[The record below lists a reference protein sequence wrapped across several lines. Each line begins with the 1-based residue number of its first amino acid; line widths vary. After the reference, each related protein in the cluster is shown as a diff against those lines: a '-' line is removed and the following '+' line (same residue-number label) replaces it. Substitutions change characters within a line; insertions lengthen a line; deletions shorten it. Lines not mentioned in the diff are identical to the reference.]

1 MAENKQVKT
10 GIFGGAFNP
19 PHNGHV
25 NLARE
30 AIEQLNLR
38 RLLVIPTFE
47 SPHKTIKLLPFEE
60 REELCRRAFL
70 PLDGTGK
77 CSCAVEVSDIE
88 REMGGVSYTINT
100 LRELA
105 KRRPDE
111 RFYLLIGGDMLFSFD
126 KWVRYESI
134 LKEATVCAIARGGD
148 SYSDMV
154 EFANRMGRV
163 KVLPT
168 NAVDVSSTEIRERLS
183 RGGDISELVPR
194 GVAEYIAEGQLFM
207 KSGCEEN

>member
-1 MAENKQVKT
+1 MADKEQIKT

-38 RLLVIPTFE
+38 RLLIIPTFE
-47 SPHKTIKLLPFEE
+47 SPHKATRLLPFEE
-60 REELCRRAFL
+60 REELCRLAFL
-70 PLDGTGK
+70 PLDGSGK
-77 CSCAVEVSDIE
+77 CGCRVEVSDIE

-111 RFYLLIGGDMLFSFD
+111 RFFLLIGGDMLFSFD

-134 LKEATVCAIARGGD
+134 LKEATVCAVARGGD
-148 SYSDMV
+148 NYSEML
-154 EFANRMGRV
+154 EFANGMGRI

-168 NAVDVSSTEIRERLS
+168 NAVDVSSTEIRERLT
-183 RGGDISELVPR
+183 RGEDISELVPSA
-194 GVAEYIAEGQLFM
+194 VAEYVSQKGLFR
-207 KSGCEEN
+207 